1 MPQCYGYEA
10 EARQMFEVFVGNL
23 EQADGL
29 ELIMV
34 EGQWHLNYFGTLPCH
49 L

>member
-1 MPQCYGYEA
+1 
-10 EARQMFEVFVGNL
+10 MFEVFVGNL

-34 EGQWHLNYFGTLPCH
+34 ERQWHLALSPLTHMTF
-49 L
+49 